1 MKRAVPIAAAFASL
15 LLFAACNA
23 DGGNNGRS
31 TARAPV
37 AVEQTQTLVVM
48 GSSATVGEGLDQ
60 PLQESWPRILHREA
74 FPRATVLVNA
84 ATDTSTVADAIRDQL
99 PVAEELR
106 PDVVAIW
113 LGQADLSLGTAVG
126 DFERDLRTLV
136 QRVRAVGA
144 RVLLGNLPDTGTPR
158 ADAYDAAI
166 ARVAR
171 DTGATL
177 VDVHALTIATLGSST
192 GPFLPNAAGQRAV
205 AGAFA
210 VALRR

>member
-1 MKRAVPIAAAFASL
+1 MRRAVSVTAAVTSL
-15 LLFAACNA
+15 LLFAACNG
-23 DGGNNGRS
+23 DGGNNRGS
-31 TARAPV
+31 TTRATV

-60 PLQESWPRILHREA
+60 PLQQSWPRILHREA

-84 ATDTSTVADAIRDQL
+84 ATDTSTVADAIREQL

-106 PDVVAIW
+106 ADVVAIW
-113 LGQADLSLGTAVG
+113 LGQADLSLGTPVG
-126 DFERDLRTLV
+126 DFGRDLRTLV

-144 RVLLGNLPDTGTPR
+144 RVLLGNLPDTGTAR
-158 ADAYDAAI
+158 ADGYDAAI
-166 ARVAR
+166 ASVAR

-177 VDVHALTIATLGSST
+177 VDVHALSITTLGPNT

-210 VALRR
+210 AALRR